1 MECAQLLRKI
11 AALGV
16 LLGLVTAGCGGP
28 VTPPVQISPAD
39 IARQAPAP
47 IQISPRIAKIY
58 GEDYL
63 GQLAPGVSSV
73 FAISPNGN
81 RFEYRFCKHPDC
93 LMSDDEIAVRAIG
106 RCNIGVPQKDPAN
119 RCVIFDRN
127 GKTQQPYRTWSDG
140 DFDAPV
146 PAPPALTVKDPAELA
161 PGRFSAMTPEGQ
173 LVISLRPDGRA
184 YLWDTSDGFH
194 QGTWS
199 LKENRVCVDSV
210 DGRAAVT
217 CGKLYGT
224 DAAHIVGASL
234 DLYPGK
240 YLPVTRLADTAE

>member
-1 MECAQLLRKI
+1 MLRKSAVI
-11 AALGV
+11 GI
-16 LLGLVTAGCGGP
+16 LLGFLTAGCGGP

-63 GQLAPGVSSV
+63 GQLSPDVSGV
-73 FAISPNGN
+73 FALSPNGN
-81 RFEYRFCKHPDC
+81 RFEYRFCEHPSC
-93 LMSDDEIAVRAIG
+93 LLSDDELASRAIA
-106 RCNIGVPQKDPAN
+106 RCNIGVPRKNPAN

-127 GKTQQPYRTWSDG
+127 GKTLQPYRTWSDG
-140 DFDAPV
+140 DFDTPV
-146 PAPPALTVKDPAELA
+146 PTPPVLAVKGLTDLA

-184 YLWDTSDGFH
+184 YFWDTGDGFH

-199 LKENRVCVDSV
+199 LKEDRVCVDSI
-210 DGRAAVT
+210 DGRSAVT

-224 DAAHIVGASL
+224 DAAHITGASL
-234 DLYPGK
+234 DLFPGK
-240 YLPVTRLADTAE
+240 YLPITRLPNTGE